1 MGAPIRIV
9 VSALAVGSLAF
20 AGCGSGDET
29 STASGGA
36 STDVTFRL
44 DKDGSGGAEAQEVTL
59 QCPGGDA
66 DACAAIDAL
75 PADPT
80 AQQSADTGCT
90 QIYGGPDTL
99 TINGTL
105 RGEDVAATFDRTDG
119 CQIQRFDRFADV
131 LAALYPDYR
140 GATSVDVN

>member
-1 MGAPIRIV
+1 MRAPTQILA
-9 VSALAVGSLAF
+9 SALAVAALGI
-20 AGCGSGDET
+20 AGCGSDNGT
-29 STASGGA
+29 STAGGDA
-36 STDVTFRL
+36 GTDVTFSL
-44 DKDGSGGAEAQEVTL
+44 DKDGSGGAAAQEVSL

-80 AQQSADTGCT
+80 AQPPADTGCT

-105 RGEDVAATFDRTDG
+105 RGEDVATSFDRTDG

-131 LAALYPDYR
+131 LAVLYPGYA
-140 GATSVDVN
+140 GGSSVDVN